1 MYYQSPLASSGLL
14 LAFGALPLVARELRL
29 RSPSDFDRVRSSG
42 KSWSSDLIVAV
53 VLANGLEG
61 NRYGFAVGRRVGNA
75 VARNRAK
82 RLMREAAR
90 RMHPRLWQGWD
101 ILFIA
106 RNKVRPETTQAAI
119 DAALTA
125 VLTRAGLV
133 CRDEQA

>member
-90 RMHPRLWQGWD
+90 RMS
-101 ILFIA
+101 
-106 RNKVRPETTQAAI
+106 
-119 DAALTA
+119 
-125 VLTRAGLV
+125 
-133 CRDEQA
+133 